1 MAVNRLKSILKSF
14 LPRYQT
20 LNLEYPVEMK
30 PRYGHGQLPHTLL
43 YRIINAERS
52 VFQEWLVR
60 ALTYKDQL
68 YSIRDRA
75 KVDNNM
81 DPSWNNGFLPGLDIV
96 MLYTIVAYL
105 QPSTYVEVG
114 SGNSTKVVHKAKND
128 FRLNTRIVSIDPSPR
143 AEIDSLS
150 DVVIRTPFE
159 KSDLG
164 FFTSL
169 EKGDIVFIDN
179 SHRIFPNSDAM
190 VFFMEILP
198 ALPAGIV
205 VHLHDIYLPY
215 DYPQEMCDRYYS
227 EQYGLAAFLLANPSR
242 YKTIMP
248 NYFVSEDQ
256 ELNKI
261 LIPFWTNAVM
271 PKVERHG
278 GSYWI
283 EIQ

>member
-30 PRYGHGQLPHTLL
+30 PRYGHGQPPHTLL

>member
-1 MAVNRLKSILKSF
+1 MAPNKLKSIVKSF

-30 PRYGHGQLPHTLL
+30 PRYGHGKPPHALL
-43 YRIINAERS
+43 YTIINAERE
-52 VFQEWLVR
+52 VYKEWLVR
-60 ALTYKDQL
+60 ALSYKEQL
-68 YSIRDRA
+68 TMIRDRSS
-75 KVDNNM
+75 VNNNM

-96 MLYTIVAYL
+96 ILYTIVTSF
-105 QPSTYVEVG
+105 QPATYIEVG

-128 FRLNTRIVSIDPSPR
+128 FQLKTRIISIDPSPR

-164 FFTSL
+164 FFTTL
-169 EKGDIVFIDN
+169 QKGDIVFIDN

-198 ALPAGIV
+198 ALPVGVV

-215 DYPQEMCDRYYS
+215 DYPQDMCDRYYS
-227 EQYGLAAFLLANPSR
+227 EQYGLAPFLLANPSR

-248 NYFVSEDQ
+248 NYFVSEDP

-261 LIPFWTNAVM
+261 LVPFWQNAAM

-278 GSYWI
+278 GSYWM

>member
-1 MAVNRLKSILKSF
+1 MH
-14 LPRYQT
+14 
-20 LNLEYPVEMK
+20 MK
-30 PRYGHGQLPHTLL
+30 PRYGHGQPPHTLL
-43 YRIINAERS
+43 NTIINAERD
-52 VFQEWLVR
+52 VYKEWLVR
-60 ALTYKDQL
+60 ALTCKEQL
-68 YSIRDRA
+68 STIRDRSS
-75 KVDNNM
+75 VDNNI

-96 MLYTIVAYL
+96 MLYTIVTSF
-105 QPSTYVEVG
+105 QPATYIEVG
-114 SGNSTKVVHKAKND
+114 SGNSTKVVHKAKID
-128 FRLNTRIVSIDPSPR
+128 SQLKTRLISIDPSPR

-164 FFTSL
+164 YFTSL
-169 EKGDIVFIDN
+169 TKGDIVFIDN

-190 VFFMEILP
+190 VFFMEVLP
-198 ALPAGIV
+198 ALPVGVV

-227 EQYGLAAFLLANPSR
+227 EQYGLAAFLLANPAR

-248 NYFVSEDQ
+248 NYFVSEDP

-261 LIPFWTNAVM
+261 LIPFWSNPSM

-283 EIQ
+283 EIR

>member
-1 MAVNRLKSILKSF
+1 MAANKLKTIVKSF
-14 LPRYQT
+14 LPGYQT
-20 LNLEYPVEMK
+20 LNLEYPVQMK
-30 PRYGHGQLPHTLL
+30 PRYGHGHPPHALL
-43 YRIINAERS
+43 YNIINAERE
-52 VFQEWLVR
+52 VYKEWLVR
-60 ALTYKDQL
+60 ALACKDPL
-68 YSIRDRA
+68 STIRDRSG
-75 KVDNNM
+75 VDNNI

-96 MLYTIVAYL
+96 MLYTIV
-105 QPSTYVEVG
+105 STLHPATYIEVG

-128 FRLNTRIVSIDPSPR
+128 SQLKTRIVSIDPSPR

-164 FFTSL
+164 YFKSL
-169 EKGDIVFIDN
+169 RKGDIVFIDN

-198 ALPAGIV
+198 DLPAGVV

-227 EQYGLAAFLLANPSR
+227 EQYCLAAFLLANPTR

-248 NYFVSEDQ
+248 NYFVSQDA

-261 LIPFWTNAVM
+261 LNPFWSNPAM